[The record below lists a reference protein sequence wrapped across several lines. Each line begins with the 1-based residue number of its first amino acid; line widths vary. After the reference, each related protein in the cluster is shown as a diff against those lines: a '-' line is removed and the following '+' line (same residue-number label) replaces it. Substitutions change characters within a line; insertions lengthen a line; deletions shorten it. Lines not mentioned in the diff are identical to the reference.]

1 MKIIVASENNNK
13 KLLDYLR
20 RDLGFSRAAVTAL
33 KVRDDGILL
42 NGEHVTVRASVHT
55 GDELHLGIEDREED
69 VNGHIL
75 PVKLPVD
82 IIYEDDNIV
91 CVNKPYG
98 MPTHPTHGHYEDTL
112 ANALAYY
119 YKERGIPFVF
129 RAVNRLDRDT
139 SGVVLVAKNQAA
151 ADYLGAQIRERTV
164 KKKYISVCHGTLS
177 GSGQVEGYIR
187 RLGQSIITRALYTE
201 GDESEYSLTR
211 YEVLACGTAHT
222 VAECEPI
229 TGRTHQI
236 RVHLAS
242 LGCPIY
248 GDTLYGWEDGMH
260 RQALH
265 AHSLEFKL
273 PFGGERLE
281 VIAPLAE
288 DINELIEVLN
298 EI

>member
-1 MKIIVASENNNK
+1 MKIIITSENNNK

-42 NGEHVTVRASVHT
+42 NGEHVTVRALLHT
-55 GDELHLGIEDREED
+55 GDELWLGIEDRDGD
-69 VNGHIL
+69 VNGQIA
-75 PVKLPVD
+75 PVKLSID
-82 IIYEDDNIV
+82 IIYEDDNVV
-91 CVNKPYG
+91 CVNKPCG

-119 YKERGIPFVF
+119 YKEKGIPFVF

-139 SGVVLVAKNQAA
+139 SGVVLIAKNQAA
-151 ADYLGAQIRERTV
+151 ADYLGAQIRGRTV
-164 KKKYISVCHGTLS
+164 RKRYIAVCHGTLY
-177 GSGQVEGYIR
+177 GSGQIEGYIR
-187 RLGQSIITRALYTE
+187 RLGASIITRALYTE

-211 YEVLACGTAHT
+211 YEVLSRGTLHS
-222 VAECEPI
+222 VVECEPV

-248 GDTLYGWEDGMH
+248 GDTLYGGEDSMR

-273 PFGGERLE
+273 PFVGKKI
-281 VIAPLAE
+281 VVTAPLAE
-288 DINELIEVLN
+288 DINKLIEDIN